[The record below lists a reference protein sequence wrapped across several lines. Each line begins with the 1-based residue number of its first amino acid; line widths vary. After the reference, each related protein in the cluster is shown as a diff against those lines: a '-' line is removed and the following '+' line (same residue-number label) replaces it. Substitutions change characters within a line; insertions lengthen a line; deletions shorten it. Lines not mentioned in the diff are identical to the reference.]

1 MKEINKK
8 LLDKNKQFTIL
19 KKLNLTNKKFIDIF
33 FEGTRDDKNIDIYE
47 CKKTGCL
54 FLSKVKTNLDYYKKK
69 NGYFRD
75 FQDYKNNKY
84 KDDKRRSDFIKK
96 NFRNKSLLDVG
107 AGTGQF
113 ADLVF
118 KSLKEITLVEPD
130 NYLSKRLKKTY
141 TVYDIVDH
149 VDNKFDIITL
159 YHVLEHI
166 DNPLEFL
173 STIKKKLK
181 NKGKVIIEVPHAND
195 VLIKKYNLNSFKK
208 HTFWSEHIFLYTED
222 VLKKMLLFLGFKK
235 ISISY
240 IQRYDLEN
248 HINWML
254 KDKNTFF
261 ENNILNFYDNTNYK
275 LNNQRYINYLIKN
288 KLTDTISII
297 GDNG

>member
-69 NGYFRD
+69 KGYFSD
-75 FQDYKNNKY
+75 FQDYKNNTY

-141 TVYDIVDH
+141 PVYDIVDH

-173 STIKKKLK
+173 SFMRFLIISNSVAESILLVVSSKTIIRLF
-181 NKGKVIIEVPHAND
+181 
-195 VLIKKYNLNSFKK
+195 SKK
-208 HTFWSEHIFLYTED
+208 HLVIANLCISP
-222 VLKKMLLFLGFKK
+222 LL
-235 ISISY
+235 
-240 IQRYDLEN
+240 
-248 HINWML
+248 
-254 KDKNTFF
+254 
-261 ENNILNFYDNTNYK
+261 
-275 LNNQRYINYLIKN
+275 N
-288 KLTDTISII
+288 KLPLLPPIFS
-297 GDNG
+297 